1 MQPDKLEFWVDMNL
15 PSCLA
20 DWINIE
26 LKVSAKSFIELGY
39 QTTSDLEIF
48 RNAANNPNVIVITTK
63 DYDFVDIKNRQPG
76 KPRILYLNIGNVS
89 NKTLRR
95 IFDLYFLDAIKI
107 LSETNQLLVEIKN
120 EL

>member
-1 MQPDKLEFWVDMNL
+1 MLPDKLEFWVDMNL

-48 RNAANNPNVIVITTK
+48 RNAMHLK
-63 DYDFVDIKNRQPG
+63 F
-76 KPRILYLNIGNVS
+76 
-89 NKTLRR
+89 
-95 IFDLYFLDAIKI
+95 
-107 LSETNQLLVEIKN
+107 
-120 EL
+120 